1 MNEAPVDILL
11 VDDNE
16 ANLQAL
22 AAVLEGYGEHLVK
35 ARSGP
40 EALLRLLERE
50 FAVVLLD
57 VQMPGMDG
65 FETAEMI
72 RARGR
77 SHDTPIVFLTAF
89 GQTDEQV
96 LRGYA
101 LGAVDYVFKP
111 IAPEILRSKVA
122 VFAELVRRRRR
133 EAAVRAEL
141 ARSNEELARF
151 AEVVAHDL
159 QAPLRGVQG
168 HLDLLGRRAAA
179 ALDDDAK
186 RLVGHAVADAER
198 MGAQIRDLLAYA
210 RVRSVPPETRVI
222 DVGDALRRALEMVRA
237 PIQEA
242 RADVSHGPMPVLVA
256 DPVRL
261 AQVFQNLIDNA
272 VKFRDSAQPPRVRVE
287 AERKGDEWEFTVAD
301 NGIGIPE
308 KDRERVFGVFQRLH
322 SRAQYPGTGIG
333 LAICRRIVEGHGGR
347 MWITGA
353 PGRGSTFHFTL
364 PAAAPAAAPAT
375 A

>member
-1 MNEAPVDILL
+1 MTDEPVDILL
-11 VDDNE
+11 VDDHE

-22 AAVLEGYGEHLVK
+22 AAILAGYGEHLVT

-77 SHDTPIVFLTAF
+77 SHDTPILFLTAF
-89 GQTDEQV
+89 SHGEEHV

-111 IAPEILRSKVA
+111 IAPEVLRSKVS
-122 VFAELVRRRRR
+122 VFVELVRRRRR

-141 ARSNEELARF
+141 ARSNQELATF

-168 HLDLLGRRAAA
+168 HLDLLVKRAGGDLDDAGRRLIAN
-179 ALDDDAK
+179 
-186 RLVGHAVADAER
+186 AVSEAER

-210 RVRSVPPETRVI
+210 R
-222 DVGDALRRALEMVRA
+222 
-237 PIQEA
+237 
-242 RADVSHGPMPVLVA
+242 
-256 DPVRL
+256 
-261 AQVFQNLIDNA
+261 
-272 VKFRDSAQPPRVRVE
+272 
-287 AERKGDEWEFTVAD
+287 
-301 NGIGIPE
+301 
-308 KDRERVFGVFQRLH
+308 
-322 SRAQYPGTGIG
+322 
-333 LAICRRIVEGHGGR
+333 
-347 MWITGA
+347 
-353 PGRGSTFHFTL
+353 
-364 PAAAPAAAPAT
+364 
-375 A
+375 

>member
-1 MNEAPVDILL
+1 
-11 VDDNE
+11 VDDHE

-22 AAVLEGYGEHLVK
+22 AAILEGYGEHLVT

-89 GQTDEQV
+89 SQGDEHV

-122 VFAELVRRRRR
+122 VFVELVRRRRR
-133 EAAVRAEL
+133 EAAMRAEL
-141 ARSNEELARF
+141 ARSNQELATF

-168 HLDLLGRRAAA
+168 HLDLLQKREGQRLEDAGRR
-179 ALDDDAK
+179 
-186 RLVGHAVADAER
+186 LVTSAIAEAER

-210 RVRSVPPETRVI
+210 RVRSEPAETRLV
-222 DVGDALRRALEMVRA
+222 DASESVKRALELLRA
-237 PIQEA
+237 PIEDA
-242 RADVSHGPMPVLVA
+242 KASITCGPLPVLVT
-256 DPVRL
+256 DPGRL
-261 AQVFQNLIDNA
+261 TQLFQNLLDNA
-272 VKFRDSAQPPRVRVE
+272 VKFRRAEPPRVHVS
-287 AERKGDEWEFTVAD
+287 AEREGDDWLFTVSD
-301 NGIGIPE
+301 NGIGIDE

-322 SRAQYPGTGIG
+322 SRAEYPGTGIG
-333 LAICRRIVEGHGGR
+333 LAICRKIVEGQGGR
-347 MWITGA
+347 IRVEASPEG
-353 PGRGSTFHFTL
+353 GSAFRFTL
-364 PAAAPAAAPAT
+364 PAQGE
-375 A
+375 

>member
-1 MNEAPVDILL
+1 MTEEPVDILL
-11 VDDNE
+11 VDDHE
-16 ANLQAL
+16 ANLHAL
-22 AAVLEGYGEHLVK
+22 AAILEGYGEHLVT

-77 SHDTPIVFLTAF
+77 SSDTPIVFLTAF
-89 GQTDEQV
+89 SQNEDHV

-122 VFAELVRRRRR
+122 VFVELVRRRRR

-141 ARSNEELARF
+141 ARSNQELATF

-168 HLDLLGRRAAA
+168 HLDLLAKRAGPQ
-179 ALDDDAK
+179 LDDAAR
-186 RLVGHAVADAER
+186 RLVSSAVAEAER
-198 MGAQIRDLLAYA
+198 MGTQIRDLLAYA
-210 RVRSVPPETRVI
+210 RVRSEPAEARLV
-222 DVGDALRRALEMVRA
+222 DAGESLRRALDALRA
-237 PIQEA
+237 PIEDA
-242 RADVSHGPMPVLVA
+242 RAEVTHGALPVLVS

-261 AQVFQNLIDNA
+261 VQLFQNLVDNA
-272 VKFRDSAQPPRVRVE
+272 VKFRAAQPPRVRVT
-287 AERKGDEWEFTVAD
+287 ADRSGDEWVFTVSD
-301 NGIGIPE
+301 NGIGVPE

-322 SRAQYPGTGIG
+322 SRAEYPGTGIG
-333 LAICRRIVEGHGGR
+333 LAICRKIVEGQGGKL
-347 MWITGA
+347 WVDPL
-353 PGRGSTFHFTL
+353 PGGGSAFRFTL
-364 PAAAPAAAPAT
+364 PVAAAASAP
-375 A
+375 

>member
-1 MNEAPVDILL
+1 MIEESVDILL
-11 VDDNE
+11 VDDHE
-16 ANLQAL
+16 ANLLSL
-22 AAVLEGYGEHLVK
+22 AAILEGYGDHLVK

-89 GQTDEQV
+89 NQSEDHV

-122 VFAELVRRRRR
+122 VFVELVRRRRR
-133 EAAVRAEL
+133 EAAVRGEL
-141 ARSNEELARF
+141 ARSNQELATF

-168 HLDLLGRRAAA
+168 HLDLLSKRAGAS
-179 ALDDDAK
+179 LDDSAK
-186 RLVGHAVADAER
+186 RLVSNAVAEAER

-210 RVRSVPPETRVI
+210 RVRSEPPETRVI
-222 DVGDALRRALEMVRA
+222 DTGESLRRALEMLRA
-237 PIQEA
+237 PME
-242 RADVSHGPMPVLVA
+242 DVKAEVTHGSLPVLVA
-256 DPVRL
+256 DPLRMTQL
-261 AQVFQNLIDNA
+261 FQNLVENA
-272 VKFRDSAQPPRVRVE
+272 VKFRTEAAPRVRVS
-287 AERKGDEWEFTVAD
+287 AERRGEEWEFTVSD
-301 NGIGIPE
+301 NGIGIEE
-308 KDRERVFGVFQRLH
+308 KSRERVFGVFQRLH
-322 SRAQYPGTGIG
+322 SRAEYPGTGIG
-333 LAICRRIVEGHGGR
+333 LAICRKIVEGHGGR
-347 MWITGA
+347 IWVDAADG
-353 PGRGSTFHFTL
+353 GGSAFHFTI
-364 PAAAPAAAPAT
+364 PAT
-375 A
+375 AEATEE